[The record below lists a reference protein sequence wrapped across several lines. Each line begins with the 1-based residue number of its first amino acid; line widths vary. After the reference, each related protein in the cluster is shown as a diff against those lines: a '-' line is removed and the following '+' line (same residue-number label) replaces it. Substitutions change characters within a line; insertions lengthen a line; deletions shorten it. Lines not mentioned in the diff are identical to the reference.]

1 MILDE
6 LREIISEKLRED
18 FRIAGACVSLCYTG
32 VMLESGHVGLCYT
45 PIEDIARDQLTG
57 RRNLH
62 GSKVSEVLQT
72 ANSFNMIE
80 RATGI
85 ATLNALSQYLMERE
99 GYEREIGIDIF
110 DAIEVE
116 KEDRIAVVGYMEPL
130 VEKLRTKTDRVQ
142 VFERNLQLR
151 GDALPDTFVD
161 QILPKANIVILSGSS
176 LVNGTVDRLL
186 ELSKN
191 ARVVVIAGPTASALP
206 EPFFKRGVGVMAGV
220 CAKGS
225 AVLNAVA
232 EAKSFMEFKTLVKK
246 YVIRR

>member
-6 LREIISEKLRED
+6 LCEIISEKLRED
-18 FRIAGACVSLCYTG
+18 LRIVGACVSLCYTG
-32 VMLESGHVGLCYT
+32 VMLDSGHVGLCYT
-45 PIEDIARDQLTG
+45 PIEDITRNQLAG

-62 GSKVSEVLQT
+62 GSRASEVLQT

-80 RATGI
+80 RAAGI

-99 GYEREIGIDIF
+99 GYKREIGADIF

-116 KEDRIAVVGYMEPL
+116 KEDRVVVVGYMKPL
-130 VEKLRTKTDRVQ
+130 VEKLRTKTRRVQ
-142 VFERNLQLR
+142 VFERNPQLR
-151 GDALPDTFVD
+151 ADALPDTFVD
-161 QILPKANIVILSGSS
+161 QILPKANVVILSGSS

-191 ARVVVIAGPTASALP
+191 ARLVAMTGPTASALP
-206 EPFFKRGVGVMAGV
+206 EPFFRRGVGAMAGV
-220 CAKGS
+220 SARGS

-232 EAKSFMEFKTLVKK
+232 EAKSFAEFKSLVRK